1 MKKLVSFFLWIA
13 ISLSFVISVAA
24 TAPTEP
30 EELATLE
37 LGNVVFSFDPDY
49 AVSEVNDNTTEIQVK
64 KGNAYISIFVTELS
78 EYSDTTRELTA
89 MFQQSLMEADARNGE
104 EVTSEKIERTV
115 LGKLVTFAEFTTS
128 DGIFWSVGTFFDD
141 GYAYSVTLGTV
152 DTSEETMQLYEDFI
166 SMISVAKEK

>member
-30 EELATLE
+30 EKLATLE

-49 AVSEVNDNTTEIQVK
+49 VVSDVNDGTTEIQVE
-64 KGNAYISIFVTELS
+64 KGKTFISIFVFDIS
-78 EYSDTTRELTA
+78 EYSDTTKELTA
-89 MFQQSLMEADARNGE
+89 MFQQSLMVSDAKNGE
-104 EVTSEKIERTV
+104 DVTSEKVERTV
-115 LGKLVTFAEFTTS
+115 LGELVTFAEFTTS

-152 DTSEETMQLYEDFI
+152 DTSEKTMQLYEDFI
-166 SMISVAKEK
+166 SMVSVAEEK